1 MEDLSFGALASQ
13 GSGGFGSHQGFG
25 SGSGGMGFTPSSM
38 SVAIILCHGKSSC
51 TFLQVRVFLLW
62 LEAMNTISMRM
73 RAINFDEF
81 DVMATHA
88 RALAPLFT
96 SSLASRNYGK
106 GRNDDSACRSRDI
119 TVF

>member
-38 SVAIILCHGKSSC
+38 SVAIMLCHGKSSC

-62 LEAMNTISMRM
+62 LEAMNTIGVRM
-73 RAINFDEF
+73 RAINFDKF

-88 RALAPLFT
+88 RALASPFT
-96 SSLASRNYGK
+96 SSRQENYGE
-106 GRNDDSACRSRDI
+106 GRNDDSAYRSRDI